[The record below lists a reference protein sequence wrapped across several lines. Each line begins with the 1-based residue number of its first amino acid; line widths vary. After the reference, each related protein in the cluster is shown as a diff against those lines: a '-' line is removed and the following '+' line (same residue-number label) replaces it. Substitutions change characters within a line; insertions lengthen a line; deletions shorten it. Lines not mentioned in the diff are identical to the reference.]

1 MTSTVL
7 ALGGSGA
14 AAGDICPFPCL
25 KLRGTLI
32 KVAPFPVMCTEHCM
46 QSLTLLPV
54 CVFPLLRVY
63 LCSYWFL

>member
-14 AAGDICPFPCL
+14 AAGDICPFPFL

-63 LCSYWFL
+63 LCSYWCL